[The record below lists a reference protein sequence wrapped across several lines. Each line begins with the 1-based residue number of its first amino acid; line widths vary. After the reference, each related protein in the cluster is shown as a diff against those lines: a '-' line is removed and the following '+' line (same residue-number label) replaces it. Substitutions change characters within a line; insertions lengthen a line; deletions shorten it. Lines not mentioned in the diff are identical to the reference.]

1 MCKLIYNI
9 CNLLQVFT
17 HNIIGNNHFGKQKK
31 YQLQDNLSA
40 FRLDKYNVAQSETFT
55 CMISIEGGSGCFQK
69 HASYSTIGSKMSL
82 LSSKH
87 PIQ

>member
-1 MCKLIYNI
+1 MCKLIYKI
-9 CNLLQVFT
+9 CNVLQVFT
-17 HNIIGNNHFGKQKK
+17 HNIIGKCHLIWPTKK
-31 YQLQDNLSA
+31 Y
-40 FRLDKYNVAQSETFT
+40 RLDKYNVAKSETFT

-69 HASYSTIGSKMSL
+69 HASFSTIGSKMSL